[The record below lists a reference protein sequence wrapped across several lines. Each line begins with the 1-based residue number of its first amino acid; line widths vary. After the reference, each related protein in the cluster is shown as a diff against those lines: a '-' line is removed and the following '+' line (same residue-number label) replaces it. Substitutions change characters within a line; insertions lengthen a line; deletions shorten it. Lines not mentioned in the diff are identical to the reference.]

1 MEVCKLMKLK
11 IENISKT
18 FVNNRKHH
26 KVLEDIDIEIYE
38 GEVVSLL
45 GPSGCGKTTLLNII
59 GGFLHPDSGNIS
71 VNGKRVT
78 KPGIDRAFVF
88 QNYALFPWKT
98 VAANIMF
105 PMKQQNMS
113 KENMSQKLKELLEI
127 SDLSGKEGLYPHQL
141 SGGMKQRVAVM
152 RALACNPEV
161 LLMDEPLGAVDF
173 QMRQTLQDE
182 LSRIWLKNRITA
194 VMVTHDVDEAV
205 YMSDRVIVMSR
216 NKGRILTDMKI
227 ELPRSRDRSGS
238 EYEDYKT
245 SLTEVLTQCY
255 EEGE

>member
-1 MEVCKLMKLK
+1 
-11 IENISKT
+11 
-18 FVNNRKHH
+18 
-26 KVLEDIDIEIYE
+26 
-38 GEVVSLL
+38 
-45 GPSGCGKTTLLNII
+45 
-59 GGFLHPDSGNIS
+59 
-71 VNGKRVT
+71 
-78 KPGIDRAFVF
+78 
-88 QNYALFPWKT
+88 
-98 VAANIMF
+98 
-105 PMKQQNMS
+105 
-113 KENMSQKLKELLEI
+113 
-127 SDLSGKEGLYPHQL
+127 
-141 SGGMKQRVAVM
+141 M

-255 EEGE
+255 KEGE